1 LSRIGS
7 RFFNLFLKGEVGAE
21 MRVEAEMRV
30 GILEA
35 LKPSTLVKDEE
46 SEVDELREAV
56 EVELFD
62 FVGESNWFDFLT
74 VYMC

>member
-1 LSRIGS
+1 
-7 RFFNLFLKGEVGAE
+7 